1 MKLIALAISVLAAS
15 LALSVAVAGAAE
27 EPSTG
32 ETPAKIKADVQQFVG
47 VKGLP
52 TERSL
57 AGFARFLFALPR
69 AKSACERSA
78 AARAGIADGLRTQ
91 AKAQIADVLF
101 VEKGEL
107 VLYKDA
113 REFANKG
120 NRRRYVLKLDQ
131 VGDALDRQLDDAKN
145 DRKFAGEIGED
156 CGRLDEADIAAREWE
171 ESTKE
176 AKTELAA
183 LQLAYGV

>member
-1 MKLIALAISVLAAS
+1 MKLIALALSVIAAALALAAP
-15 LALSVAVAGAAE
+15 LAVAAE
-27 EPSTG
+27 EPATG
-32 ETPAKIKADVQQFVG
+32 ETPAKVKEDVQRFVG

-52 TERSL
+52 TERSM
-57 AGFARFLFALPR
+57 AGFARFLKALPR
-69 AKSACERSA
+69 AKSSCEQTP
-78 AARAGIADGLRTQ
+78 AARAGIADGVRTQ
-91 AKAQIADVLF
+91 AKAQIGDVLF

-113 REFANKG
+113 REFANRG

-131 VGDALDRQLDDAKN
+131 VGNALDRQLDDARN
-145 DRKFAGEIGED
+145 DVKFAREISGD
-156 CGRLDEADIAAREWE
+156 CGRLDEADLAAREWE

-176 AKTELAA
+176 AKVELAA